1 MPALVSFTLDNL
13 GDAADLQ
20 RNIIKAPR
28 PSGANPAL
36 EQGYPALL
44 DLFARYDVSAT
55 CFVEGWSARQYP
67 DYLRRIESLGHEIG
81 MHGWQHEK
89 WASLTETEVTEL
101 TLRATESITEATR
114 KAPFAF
120 RAPGGLNTPF
130 TQQLLERLGYLID
143 ASFADSKQVNFLGK
157 TLISIPYQWSGVD
170 ATHWLWN
177 KRTPDDVNDLWKEAL
192 LEAAENNEHFVF
204 IWHPHVMGL
213 NPAWLAAGERIIRFI
228 QEDKQLQIV
237 SLRTIHESALKTNL
251 ANAPPSS

>member
-20 RNIIKAPR
+20 RNIIRTPR
-28 PSGANPAL
+28 AAGTNPAL

-44 DLFARYDVSAT
+44 DLFARFDLSAT
-55 CFVEGWSARQYP
+55 CFVEGWSASQYP
-67 DYLRRIESLGHEIG
+67 DFLRHIQSLGHQIG

-89 WASLTETEVTEL
+89 WASLTEAVVTEL
-101 TLRATESITEATR
+101 TMRATASITEATGI
-114 KAPFAF
+114 APLAF
-120 RAPGGLNTPF
+120 RAPGGPNTSF

-143 ASFADSKQVNFLGK
+143 ASLSDSDQIKFVGS

-177 KRTPDDVNDLWKEAL
+177 KRTPDEVNRIWEEAL
-192 LEAAENNEHFVF
+192 LKAAEKNGHFVF

-213 NPAWLAAGERIIRFI
+213 NPAWLAVGERIIRFI
-228 QEDKQLQIV
+228 QQNKQLQIV
-237 SLRTIHESALKTNL
+237 PLHSIYEEAIKAQSANIFS
-251 ANAPPSS
+251 PS